1 MYDLDSFE
9 IHVIEGD
16 VRRVETEPRSGLDV
30 PAGDILKF
38 IPTLT
43 GTSLSPSKFFAGVQ
57 DEEQGQ
63 AQARKK
69 AEIYNPDE
77 GASSDED
84 GDAPL
89 FHTGANV

>member
-1 MYDLDSFE
+1 M
-9 IHVIEGD
+9 
-16 VRRVETEPRSGLDV
+16 ETEPRSGLDV
-30 PAGDILKF
+30 PAGDILKW

-63 AQARKK
+63 AQARNEV
-69 AEIYNPDE
+69 EIDNPDE

-89 FHTGANV
+89 FHTGSNV